1 MSIDHQMHGA
11 SLLFA
16 ALVRPQLEYCL
27 SRGMW
32 LNSMATQ
39 VVTGSE
45 DETKKKQYDLFNL
58 KTRRT
63 EGKSLQIQISLSQK
77 KENSSPYS
85 YSKG

>member
-1 MSIDHQMHGA
+1 MSCGSKRAIIKVGYINMSIDHQMHGA

-45 DETKKKQYDLFNL
+45 DVTKKKQ
-58 KTRRT
+58 
-63 EGKSLQIQISLSQK
+63 
-77 KENSSPYS
+77 
-85 YSKG
+85 